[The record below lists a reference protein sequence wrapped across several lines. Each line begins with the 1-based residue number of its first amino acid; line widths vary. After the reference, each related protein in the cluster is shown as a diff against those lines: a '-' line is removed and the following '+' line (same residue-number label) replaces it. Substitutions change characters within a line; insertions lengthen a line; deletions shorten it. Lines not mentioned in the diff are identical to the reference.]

1 MSELESYIKTLES
14 KIEVFE
20 NQIKVLQSK
29 VAEGLQKRSEQ
40 QEIIHKLQMDR
51 QINTLL
57 TEIGDDDDRKL
68 FENAMASLNK
78 VNEKIKTRNKFEY
91 I

>member
-1 MSELESYIKTLES
+1 MSDKYESYIKTLES
-14 KIEVFE
+14 KIET
-20 NQIKVLQSK
+20 LQNKINEQS
-29 VAEGLQKRSEQ
+29 ELIHTLQGLLKQSQ
-40 QEIIHKLQMDR
+40 TDH

-78 VNEKIKTRNKFEY
+78 VNEKIKKRSGIT
-91 I
+91 